1 MEAFPR
7 TGEAFQRI
15 RYTLPL
21 WQKPPPLW
29 GAGIAAGND

>member
-21 WQKPPPLW
+21 WQKPPLW